1 MAEVVKRTANV
12 NAASFSFDKATDAPY
27 QKTALIW
34 SAVAYR
40 YHGTSSAASDEY
52 LPLAAGTFYT
62 VNANGMNA
70 IEISAQA
77 GNLGEVAVVY
87 Y

>member
-12 NAASFSFDKATDAPY
+12 NNAHHVFDKVTDAPY
-27 QKTALIW
+27 QTKALIW

-40 YHGTSSAASDEY
+40 YHGTGGPTSSEY
-52 LPLAAGTFYT
+52 LPLAAGTFYE
-62 VNANGMNA
+62 VNASGMNT
-70 IEISAQA
+70 IGISAQA
-77 GNLGEVAVVY
+77 GVLGEVAVVY